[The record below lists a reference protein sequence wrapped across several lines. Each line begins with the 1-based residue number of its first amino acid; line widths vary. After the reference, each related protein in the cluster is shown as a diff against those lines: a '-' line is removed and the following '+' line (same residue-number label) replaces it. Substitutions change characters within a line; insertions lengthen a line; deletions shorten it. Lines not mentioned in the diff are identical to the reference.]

1 VTGSTGIAAL
11 TVGGQTFHR
20 TFALRYR
27 TGPQRDGTRTP
38 IFGDIAALQRYDVV
52 IIDEVSLFDAAFL
65 EAFDVALRAARPHTS
80 NLPFGGLQLILSGDF
95 MQLKLGAAPEHPAAG
110 RLMFESWM
118 FHAFVVPMQ
127 LVTKLRQGND
137 AVLAHALDRLRTGVM
152 ESCIMER
159 CITACNSAT
168 KNFDHNNS
176 VFLYPTRLSAHLH
189 NQRCIAALTAA
200 GAESVDYVP
209 RYFARGVSSE
219 WSETY
224 SVSLSGS
231 RVTRKQ
237 MTTMME
243 NAMAASDSKLNAA
256 ARGTSG
262 LTASQLPQ
270 LCVIEEARR
279 DSTSRHRV
287 RARSEHAASRGALG
301 RCRSQSVKRSTLKE
315 ALTAMRDEG
324 AIADFVEVETSDESR
339 RWASVMQSR
348 GGGFLGAGL
357 AKASGIDGEL
367 LKTRTIHRGARVMLV
382 RNLSPTLVN
391 GSIGT
396 VVDFVEPSPETAPHG
411 AYQRAAS
418 SRPNVKGLLPL
429 VRFDH
434 NEQVCIPLISVP
446 LTGTAQSHF
455 VNFSVDVMPLVP
467 AFAFTVHK
475 VQGITV
481 NAAQVVLD
489 MQRSWR
495 CDHLVYV
502 AASRIRRLDQ
512 LHILNLSPEHL
523 SVNDRALRFARSLPS
538 ALAMS
543 TVFRDNQPSPSRWS
557 SDLAS
562 RFGSLSRFRRALR
575 LNRAAWAL
583 PLCE

>member
-1 VTGSTGIAAL
+1 
-11 TVGGQTFHR
+11 
-20 TFALRYR
+20 
-27 TGPQRDGTRTP
+27 
-38 IFGDIAALQRYDVV
+38 
-52 IIDEVSLFDAAFL
+52 
-65 EAFDVALRAARPHTS
+65 
-80 NLPFGGLQLILSGDF
+80 
-95 MQLKLGAAPEHPAAG
+95 
-110 RLMFESWM
+110 
-118 FHAFVVPMQ
+118 
-127 LVTKLRQGND
+127 
-137 AVLAHALDRLRTGVM
+137 
-152 ESCIMER
+152 
-159 CITACNSAT
+159 
-168 KNFDHNNS
+168 
-176 VFLYPTRLSAHLH
+176 
-189 NQRCIAALTAA
+189 
-200 GAESVDYVP
+200 
-209 RYFARGVSSE
+209 
-219 WSETY
+219 
-224 SVSLSGS
+224 
-231 RVTRKQ
+231 
-237 MTTMME
+237 
-243 NAMAASDSKLNAA
+243 
-256 ARGTSG
+256 
-262 LTASQLPQ
+262 
-270 LCVIEEARR
+270 
-279 DSTSRHRV
+279 
-287 RARSEHAASRGALG
+287 
-301 RCRSQSVKRSTLKE
+301 
-315 ALTAMRDEG
+315 
-324 AIADFVEVETSDESR
+324 
-339 RWASVMQSR
+339 MQSR

-357 AKASGIDGEL
+357 AKASGIDGEV

-557 SDLAS
+557 SDLSS